1 MKNKETAKRQNIV
14 NKMYV
19 NNIYNLFDLT
29 AVSDFVHLSFDMI
42 NEFYLLYLRFHISI
56 NAQSHK
62 HARFLKV
69 PF

>member
-1 MKNKETAKRQNIV
+1 MKNKETAKRQNID

-19 NNIYNLFDLT
+19 DNIYNSFVLT
-29 AVSDFVHLSFDMI
+29 AVSDFVHLCFDII

-62 HARFLKV
+62 LAGFLKV